1 MEGLWS
7 SGDRLGELL
16 GRFHGPE
23 IQQAVREINDSYLHW
38 DEVRYQLH
46 SQLQSLGINLKE
58 LWYAVKLTRMIV
70 QQPLPITFYN
80 ANQKLQYITPSKHI
94 EWLHHIDKQGGG
106 AIGVSDNSA
115 LGNESERY
123 LYSSLME
130 EAIAS
135 SQLEGASTT
144 RRVAKEM
151 LRSNRKPQTTAE
163 KMILNNYQAILE
175 VRERKKEKLTP
186 ELLCHLQSV
195 LMDGILEKSDGVG
208 RFRRDDEVIQV
219 VDTATNTILHT
230 PPLASELSWRIQE
243 ICDFANTESDPF
255 IHPVVKAAVLHFAIG
270 FIHPFVDGNG
280 RTARALFYWYMLKQ
294 DYWLFEYFPIS
305 RVLLRAP
312 VKYAR
317 AYLFTETDSGDATY
331 FIQYNLQAL
340 QRAIRDFYNYV
351 AHEERQAREAA
362 VLLESFPGLN
372 QRQRFLIHD
381 ALKNPGLSCN
391 FSSHQGKYH
400 VTNPTARA
408 DILGLV
414 RLGFLRENKTGK
426 VHTFRPAPNLRELLH
441 LPVVKTKPN
450 KEKLPKPIAITVKK
464 AAAVQPT
471 DEPKNT
477 TSDQPSL
484 FD

>member
-1 MEGLWS
+1 MQELWT
-7 SGDRLGELL
+7 SGDLL
-16 GRFHGPE
+16 RDLLLKYQQPDV
-23 IQQAVREINDSYLHW
+23 QQAVREINDAYLHW
-38 DEVRYQLH
+38 DDVRFRLH
-46 SQLQSLGINLKE
+46 PLGISLKE
-58 LWYAVKLTRMIV
+58 LWHAVKFNRIAG
-70 QQPLPITFYN
+70 QQKLPITFYN
-80 ANQKLQYITPSKHI
+80 TRKKLYYITPPKHV

-115 LGNESERY
+115 LGDESERY

-151 LRSNRKPQTTAE
+151 LRSKRKPQTTAE

-175 VRERKKEKLTP
+175 VRERKQEKLTP

-208 RFRRDDEVIQV
+208 RFRREDEAIHV

-230 PPLASELSWRIQE
+230 PPPASELSWRIQE

-464 AAAVQPT
+464 AAAVPPT